1 MGCEMNVY
9 EFGNPRAQTILIQPV
24 DDHELSFIENEIKA
38 IRNLSEKDFQFIAV
52 KIENWNYD
60 LSPWKSPA
68 VFGKDD
74 FGDGADKTLEEI
86 IKICTQRDRTYIIG
100 GYSLAALFSIWA
112 AYHTDIFTAVAAASP
127 SLWFPGFI
135 DFMENNE
142 IRSGT
147 VYLSLG
153 DKEAKTK
160 NPVMATVAD
169 NARKAYELL
178 KAKGVN
184 TTFEWNQGNHF
195 KDVDI
200 RTAKAFAWA
209 LNYNYLNRMR

>member
-9 EFGNPRAQTILIQPV
+9 EFGNPCAQTILIQPV

-68 VFGKDD
+68 VFGKED

-86 IKICTQRDRTYIIG
+86 IKICTQPDKTYIIG

-112 AYHTDIFTAVAAASP
+112 AYRTDIFTAVAAASP

-142 IRSGT
+142 IRSGS

-184 TTFEWNQGNHF
+184 TSFEWNQGNHF

-209 LNYNYLNRMR
+209 LNLL